1 MLTKAEGEFWDKV
14 LSQTIMCIVVQLLL
28 LIFYFHI
35 LILKIYILQEQEL
48 EEGEFN
54 KQQFQEFEDAF
65 ARMKKAAGV
74 SEIDEV
80 INRFST
86 QNKTA
91 SILEGQMRLA
101 ETDVRTLGEM
111 KESLQKEWEQV
122 RYLGQ
127 DEDIKIR

>member
-1 MLTKAEGEFWDKV
+1 
-14 LSQTIMCIVVQLLL
+14 MCIVVQLLL

-35 LILKIYILQEQEL
+35 LIVKIYILQEQEL
-48 EEGEFN
+48 EEAEFN

>member
-28 LIFYFHI
+28 LIFYCYI
-35 LILKIYILQEQEL
+35 LIIRIYILQEQE
-48 EEGEFN
+48 GEFN
-54 KQQFQEFEDAF
+54 KQEFQEFEDAF

>member
-1 MLTKAEGEFWDKV
+1 
-14 LSQTIMCIVVQLLL
+14 MCIVVQLLL
-28 LIFYFHI
+28 LIFYCYI
-35 LILKIYILQEQEL
+35 LIIRIYILQEQE
-48 EEGEFN
+48 GEFN
-54 KQQFQEFEDAF
+54 KQEFQEFEDAF

-101 ETDVRTLGEM
+101 ETDVRTLGEL
-111 KESLQKEWEQV
+111 KESLYKEWEQV

>member
-1 MLTKAEGEFWDKV
+1 MR
-14 LSQTIMCIVVQLLL
+14 QTIMCIVVQLLL
-28 LIFYFHI
+28 LIFYFNI
-35 LILKIYILQEQEL
+35 LIVQIYILQEQE

-80 INRFST
+80 IHRFST

-101 ETDVRTLGEM
+101 ETDVRTLGEL
-111 KESLQKEWEQV
+111 KESLQREWEQV

>member
-1 MLTKAEGEFWDKV
+1 
-14 LSQTIMCIVVQLLL
+14 MCIVVQLLL
-28 LIFYFHI
+28 LIFYWYI
-35 LILKIYILQEQEL
+35 LIIRIYILQEQE
-48 EEGEFN
+48 GEFN
-54 KQQFQEFEDAF
+54 KQEFQEFEDAF

>member
-1 MLTKAEGEFWDKV
+1 
-14 LSQTIMCIVVQLLL
+14 MCIVVQLLL
-28 LIFYFHI
+28 LIFYFNI
-35 LILKIYILQEQEL
+35 LIVRIYILQEEE

-80 INRFST
+80 IRRFST

-101 ETDVRTLGEM
+101 ETDVRTLGEL

-127 DEDIKIR
+127 DEDIKIRYIREIGEHF

>member
-1 MLTKAEGEFWDKV
+1 
-14 LSQTIMCIVVQLLL
+14 
-28 LIFYFHI
+28 
-35 LILKIYILQEQEL
+35 
-48 EEGEFN
+48 
-54 KQQFQEFEDAF
+54 
-65 ARMKKAAGV
+65 MKKAAGV

-80 INRFST
+80 INRFRT

-101 ETDVRTLGEM
+101 ETDVRTLGEL
-111 KESLQKEWEQV
+111 KESLYKEWEQV